1 MEKLFIFDS
10 NPGDVG
16 KSRCIKAIFHVLK
29 NRWENGEIDLGYKVL
44 KGSDKFENK
53 QDLKVLIEYC
63 GVKIGLESQGD
74 PGSRL
79 VNSIEEFIKTYESEI
94 IICACRTKGKDA
106 RTIKRLC
113 KKEGY
118 VFMPAPHMVVK
129 NQDKSL
135 YDCIA
140 ENYANGVIAAI
151 DKWIDLYK

>member
-1 MEKLFIFDS
+1 MKKLFIFDS
-10 NPGDVG
+10 NPGEVG
-16 KSRCIKAIFHVLK
+16 KSRCVKAIFHVLK
-29 NRWENGEIDLGYKVL
+29 HRMDIGALKFDYDVL
-44 KGSDKFENK
+44 KGSDQFPNK
-53 QDLKVLIEYC
+53 QDLKVLITYR

-74 PGSRL
+74 PSSRL
-79 VNSIEEFIKTYESEI
+79 VKSIDEFVNQYGCDI
-94 IICACRTKGKDA
+94 IICACRTRGKDA

-113 KKEGY
+113 KPNY

-129 NQDKSL
+129 KQDANL

>member
-1 MEKLFIFDS
+1 MKRLFIFDS
-10 NPGDVG
+10 NPGEVG
-16 KSRCIKAIFHVLK
+16 KSRCVKAIFHVM
-29 NRWENGEIDLGYKVL
+29 NHRMRMGELEMDYKVL
-44 KGSDKFENK
+44 KGSDQFANK
-53 QDLKVLIEYC
+53 QDLKVLIQYR

-79 VNSIEEFIKTYESEI
+79 VNSIDDFVNQYECDI

-113 KKEGY
+113 KPNY
-118 VFMPAPHMVVK
+118 IFMPAPHMVVK
-129 NQDKSL
+129 KQDVSL

-140 ENYANGVIAAI
+140 ENYANVVISAI

>member
-1 MEKLFIFDS
+1 MKKLFIFDS
-10 NPGDVG
+10 NPGEVG
-16 KSRCIKAIFHVLK
+16 KSRCVKAIFHVLNHRMMK
-29 NRWENGEIDLGYKVL
+29 GEIEMDYKVL

-53 QDLKVLIEYC
+53 QDLKVLIEYR

-79 VNSIEEFIKTYESEI
+79 VNSVEEFVKMHEREI
-94 IICACRTKGKDA
+94 IICACRTRGKDA

-113 KKEGY
+113 KKEDY
-118 VFMPAPHMVVK
+118 VFMQAPHMVVK
-129 NQDKSL
+129 NQDESL
-135 YDCIA
+135 YDRIA